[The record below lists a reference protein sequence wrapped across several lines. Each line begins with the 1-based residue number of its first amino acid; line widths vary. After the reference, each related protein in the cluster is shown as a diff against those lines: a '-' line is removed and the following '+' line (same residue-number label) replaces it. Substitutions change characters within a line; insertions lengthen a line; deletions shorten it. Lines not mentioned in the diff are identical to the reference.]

1 MFSEI
6 ADIEQR
12 RNTIK
17 ERFHD
22 RDRAMDMIQLV
33 RHGDI
38 DRLFPDLFSDD
49 IPKSVVA
56 NLVDIAAR
64 DLAEVMAPL
73 PSLACAS
80 GNMRSDAD
88 RMRASRKNK
97 IGYNYWNQSQLERQM
112 YDFADS
118 YNSHGFAVFVVEPD
132 FECMQ
137 PKMRVENPMGC
148 YYSLD
153 RWGAC
158 TEYVKELTA
167 TAGELAALYPEYRGQ
182 ILSIG
187 EGKRRRENNSWLTIV
202 RYMDKDRTVIYLP
215 ECNNL
220 ALATAANPCKRVP
233 VAIMERFDLQGVP
246 RGQFDDVLW
255 VQLARSLMAIYQLQA
270 ADKSVNAPI
279 ALPDD
284 VTEVSVGPDAVLRT
298 SNPGAI
304 QRVRLDVPRD
314 SWMLADQLDK
324 ESKMGARYPDA
335 RTGGV
340 KGSIITGRGVEA
352 MMGTFDT
359 QIKTFQV
366 LAKQALETATS
377 LCFELDAY
385 LWPNMRKKINGTMSG
400 KSYEL
405 EYVPARDIGDN
416 YTTQVT
422 YGFAA
427 GMTPSQAIVTL
438 LQLRGDKLIQRDTF
452 RRALPF
458 DVDPDEEQR
467 GLDVEELEEG
477 LKQGF
482 MAMMQGIGPMMAQGA
497 DVQHVLMAAATAI
510 ETRQKGKPLHVAI
523 TEAMQPPKQ
532 PEQEGPPGPGEVAAN
547 QPPDGGGAPGAGPGP
562 GGGPEDSGAVGQ
574 PGSGIRPSG
583 LPQGVAPGQA
593 GMGPG
598 GMPGILSLI
607 SGMKNGKANNEASV
621 MRKLPI
627 GA

>member
-1 MFSEI
+1 VYSEI
-6 ADIEQR
+6 ADIESR

-17 ERFHD
+17 ERFSD

-73 PSLACAS
+73 PNLACAS

-88 RMRASRKNK
+88 RLRASRKNK
-97 IGYNYWNQSQLERQM
+97 IGYNYWNKSQLERQM

-118 YNSHGFAVFVVEPD
+118 YNTHGFAAFVVEAD
-132 FECMQ
+132 FDCMT
-137 PKMRVENPMGC
+137 PKIRVENPMGL
-148 YYSLD
+148 YYSLN
-153 RWGAC
+153 RWGEC
-158 TEYVKELTA
+158 VEYIKETTA
-167 TAGELAALYPEYRGQ
+167 TAGELAALYPEFRGQ
-182 ILSIG
+182 ILSQG
-187 EGKRRRENNSWLTIV
+187 QDKRRRENNSWLTIV

-220 ALATAANPCKRVP
+220 PLASASNPCKRVP
-233 VAIMERFDLQGVP
+233 VAIMERFDLQSVP

-298 SNPGAI
+298 SNPQAI

-314 SWMLADQLDK
+314 SWMLSDQLDR

-352 MMGTFDT
+352 MLGTFDT

-366 LAKQALETATS
+366 LARQALETATA

-400 KSYEL
+400 KSFEM

-497 DVQHVLMAAATAI
+497 DVQQVLMAAATAI

-523 TEAMQPPKQ
+523 QEAMKPPEAP
-532 PEQEGPPGPGEVAAN
+532 PEEAQAAGPPGGDQAGGPAASS
-547 QPPDGGGAPGAGPGP
+547 P
-562 GGGPEDSGAVGQ
+562 GGGPDDTGEPNMGAVGQ

-607 SGMKNGKANNEASV
+607 SGMKNGKANSEASV